1 MHLGGLG
8 KGLGRGD
15 SGVLSRERVLWP
27 IFFAFDQGMT
37 EARWVERVGAHSQV
51 TVVLLE
57 VTNGMEVLQI
67 HCFVLHLIR

>member
-1 MHLGGLG
+1 
-8 KGLGRGD
+8 
-15 SGVLSRERVLWP
+15 
-27 IFFAFDQGMT
+27 MT